1 MRGKYQH
8 LMFILILSLLLLSIF
23 SNIGIATPRKIQFG
37 YVTAASESDPYCI
50 ASTKFAELIEERTNG
65 EIVLELFP
73 SGQLGDERDMI
84 EGMQIG
90 SLDAGLITNAP
101 IGGFVSS
108 FMALDLPFVFSSADC
123 AHKTLDGIAGEK
135 LLEQLDNVG
144 IKGLA
149 FAEGGFRH
157 MINNI
162 QPINTVED
170 TQGIKF
176 RVMKSPIY
184 LGMFK
189 YLGSNAIAMPWGE
202 TFTAVQQGVMDGLE
216 IPISV
221 IWANKYYEVTKYLSL
236 TGHTYS
242 PLIFMVSNSIWNSL
256 SDEQQ
261 EIFKNSALEAAVY
274 ERAEAAKINNELL
287 KNLEEEGMII
297 NEVDD
302 KEPFQE
308 VVEPLYKEFEDEIG
322 KDMLDLILEESA
334 KYE

>member
-1 MRGKYQH
+1 
-8 LMFILILSLLLLSIF
+8 
-23 SNIGIATPRKIQFG
+23 
-37 YVTAASESDPYCI
+37 
-50 ASTKFAELIEERTNG
+50 
-65 EIVLELFP
+65 
-73 SGQLGDERDMI
+73 
-84 EGMQIG
+84 
-90 SLDAGLITNAP
+90 
-101 IGGFVSS
+101 
-108 FMALDLPFVFSSADC
+108 
-123 AHKTLDGIAGEK
+123 LDGIAGEK